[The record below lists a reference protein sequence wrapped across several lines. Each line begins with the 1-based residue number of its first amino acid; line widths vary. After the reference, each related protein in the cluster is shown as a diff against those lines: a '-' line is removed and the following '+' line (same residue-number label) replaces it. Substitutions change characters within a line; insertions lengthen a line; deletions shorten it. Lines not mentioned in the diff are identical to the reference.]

1 LSVDC
6 ARAMAN
12 RFERPVARQVRRV
25 VTRPG
30 LHAFEAIYEPRSHL
44 PEHGHA
50 SPFFTYVL
58 RGSYFERAG
67 SYTRS
72 CARGA
77 VIFHD
82 HESHTN
88 LVGPD
93 GTVSLNVELNPELW
107 RELTGD
113 VGPVSDITGR
123 VLDGDIEWPALR
135 VWREFQQTDPI
146 SALGMEEAIVLLCGA
161 ARNANTRRLFEPHQR
176 LDRCVAYLDG
186 HLMDAHRLA
195 DVARVAGV
203 HPMHLA
209 KLFRRR
215 FGCSMG
221 EFVRR
226 RRIAWACGQLARREG
241 TIAAI
246 AQDAGFADH
255 AHFTRTFI
263 RIAGCTPRWYR
274 TRMTGR

>member
-1 LSVDC
+1 
-6 ARAMAN
+6 MAN
-12 RFERPVARQVRRV
+12 RSEPVGAEPAARQVRRV
-25 VTRPG
+25 LARPG
-30 LHAFEAIYEPRSHL
+30 LRAFEAIYEPRSHL

-50 SPFFTYVL
+50 APFFTYVL
-58 RGSYFERAG
+58 CGSYVERAG
-67 SYTRS
+67 SQTRE

-93 GTVSLNVELNPELW
+93 GTISLNVELDPELW

-113 VGPVSDITGR
+113 VGAVADITGR
-123 VLDGDIEWPALR
+123 VLTGDIEWPALR
-135 VWREFQQTDPI
+135 VWREFQQTDTN
-146 SALGMEEAIVLLCGA
+146 ALGMEEAVVLLCDV
-161 ARNANTRRLFEPHQR
+161 ARQTNTRCLFEPHQR
-176 LDRCVAYLDG
+176 LDRCVDYLEA
-186 HLMDAHRLA
+186 HLMDVHRIA
-195 DVARVAGV
+195 DVAGVAGV

-226 RRIAWACGQLARREG
+226 RRIAWACRQLVRGEG

-246 AQDAGFADH
+246 AHDAGFADH

-274 TRMTGR
+274 ARMTGR